1 MHIYI
6 HNIWTYIYMYIMCI
20 YIYSMYIIYIMYI
33 YIYIVCIYIYTYY
46 YIIVVSIPMISHLIL
61 VVPFLRWSAVVQE
74 PGESMTINLTFEDV
88 AFVVG
93 KMDGLN
99 VQGGAPKIAKL
110 VNITLIT
117 MTNYGL

>member
-1 MHIYI
+1 
-6 HNIWTYIYMYIMCI
+6 
-20 YIYSMYIIYIMYI
+20 MYI
-33 YIYIVCIYIYTYY
+33 YIYYVYISILCIYVYTYDS
-46 YIIVVSIPMISHLIL
+46 IIVVSIPMISHLIL
-61 VVPFLRWSAVVQE
+61 VVPFVRWSAVVQE

-88 AFVVG
+88 AFVG

-117 MTNYGL
+117 MSNYGL

>member
-1 MHIYI
+1 
-6 HNIWTYIYMYIMCI
+6 MYIMCI
-20 YIYSMYIIYIMYI
+20 YIYSMYIIYIM

-117 MTNYGL
+117 MSNYGL

>member
-1 MHIYI
+1 
-6 HNIWTYIYMYIMCI
+6 
-20 YIYSMYIIYIMYI
+20 MYI
-33 YIYIVCIYIYTYY
+33 YIYYVYIYILCIYVYTYDS
-46 YIIVVSIPMISHLIL
+46 IIVVSIPMISHLIL
-61 VVPFLRWSAVVQE
+61 VVPFVRWSAVVQE

-88 AFVVG
+88 AFVG

-117 MTNYGL
+117 MSNYGL

>member
-1 MHIYI
+1 
-6 HNIWTYIYMYIMCI
+6 MYIMCI
-20 YIYSMYIIYIMYI
+20 YIYIVCILYILC
-33 YIYIVCIYIYTYY
+33 IYIVCIYIYTYY

-117 MTNYGL
+117 MVYR